1 MQVNRRMDTWM
12 TAADILPYRVDSG
25 DVEMDRRIHGQV
37 IEKDKIVDTIV
48 SERFLSET
56 LEQIGGGGSDDS
68 TVVGS
73 D

>member
-1 MQVNRRMDTWM
+1 MF
-12 TAADILPYRVDSG
+12 
-25 DVEMDRRIHGQV
+25 
-37 IEKDKIVDTIV
+37 EKDKIVDTIV

-68 TVVGS
+68 AVVGS

>member
-1 MQVNRRMDTWM
+1 M
-12 TAADILPYRVDSG
+12 
-25 DVEMDRRIHGQV
+25 

-56 LEQIGGGGSDDS
+56 LEQIGGGRSDDS